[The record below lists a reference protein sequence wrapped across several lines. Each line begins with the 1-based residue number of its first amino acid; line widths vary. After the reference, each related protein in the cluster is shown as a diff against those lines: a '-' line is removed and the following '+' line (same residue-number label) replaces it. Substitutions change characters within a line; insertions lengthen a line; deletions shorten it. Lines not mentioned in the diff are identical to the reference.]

1 MVMQRLMRLLR
12 HRCHDERDVRR
23 ALPASA
29 LARIET
35 RVAGS
40 EQGHSGEIRVCIEA
54 SLPLRWLWRGL
65 SARDRAVSLF
75 GELRVW
81 DTEHN
86 NGVLI
91 YLLLA
96 ERAVEI
102 VADRGINR
110 HVAPDQWQA
119 LIAPMRQAF
128 RDARF
133 EQGLDQAI
141 ATIDGLLRRNF
152 AINPSDNN
160 ADELPNR
167 PDIR

>member
-1 MVMQRLMRLLR
+1 
-12 HRCHDERDVRR
+12 
-23 ALPASA
+23 
-29 LARIET
+29 
-35 RVAGS
+35 
-40 EQGHSGEIRVCIEA
+40 
-54 SLPLRWLWRGL
+54 
-65 SARDRAVSLF
+65 
-75 GELRVW
+75 LRVW

-152 AINPSDNN
+152 AINPSDSN

>member
-1 MVMQRLMRLLR
+1 MRHSLMRLVR
-12 HRCHDERDVRR
+12 HRFYDESDVRR

-29 LARIET
+29 MARIEA

-40 EQGHSGEIRVCIEA
+40 EHGHSGEIRVCVEA

-81 DTEHN
+81 DTENN

-96 ERAVEI
+96 ERAIEI

-110 HVAPDQWQA
+110 QVTPDQWQA
-119 LIAPMRQAF
+119 LIDPMRQAF

-133 EQGLDQAI
+133 EEGLGQAI
-141 ATIDGLLRRNF
+141 AAIDGLLRRNF